1 MNLVRSGSKMNLL
14 IGRKVLRRRGSLTL
28 FLCWAM
34 VAFAA
39 MASVAQGE
47 FLSPPGASLNALSSG
62 GELSP
67 YHPADVNTNWRL
79 VMSEAISY
87 LTGWQQGTNPM
98 AFAIRAAYLWQAGE
112 FYSYDPSLNLP
123 LCWTPFL
130 PGEGESEAQIG
141 LNSPEITTVE
151 CGSVFVDPGATA
163 QDADGTPLAVDTA
176 ITLDG
181 VPIDGIVPS
190 LEALGS
196 VYLIN
201 YSAQP
206 AGGGPIT
213 VTRTVTIQDT
223 QPPVI
228 APALIQTFGLFEFGY
243 RDFVVNWEWWPS
255 YYHVHQVSC
264 SADWANMDSGTALD
278 ACGVDGPVDYWE
290 DVEVTVRLLHPW
302 FQVQQDE
309 YGNDITVDLAEF
321 TNYPGLYRLDYLVTD
336 AAGNTGVYEAVEYM
350 RYVEVFDTTLVPFV
364 GGYALPVADA
374 VALIEAVSLVP
385 EITEEHNDL
394 SAGTVIS
401 QTPAGGAE
409 VPCGSVVQLLVSLGP
424 CFVPNLSG
432 MTQQEAEAA
441 IEAAGYV
448 VGSVDTAPSTAPEG
462 TVILQFPNAG
472 EPVACGSSVT
482 ITLSEGACVMP
493 DVAGEPVADAL
504 AAIEAAGFT
513 DITLIET
520 WAANTSGTVITQIP
534 GPGMTECNTPVEV
547 AISLGPEPEIITLYG
562 SDPDV
567 AECNEHWID
576 PGADVYGGSDMIAGP
591 IYAVVEYQSG
601 EVWVPI
607 DPASDTLL
615 TANSPYRATYRYEYD
630 QPGTAEPGLLEEV
643 RMIEVLD
650 TIAPQLTL
658 LDNPSYIEPE
668 SGTPVYL
675 AGCAEYTHWDEVA
688 AAFSTELVEI
698 YDQCDGYLPVES
710 IEVDLT
716 RIYPGY
722 ENPLWPGELYG
733 VTLESLGLDEHTW
746 LNAPG
751 AYLAVW
757 TITDA
762 SGNRGGDA
770 GFVVICAITETNIAG
785 IGLYGASPM
794 TVETGSTWEAVR
806 PEVSSHNF
814 LPAAG
819 AYAWDDDPL
828 NTPLPIVSEVLTD
841 KHESVVP
848 FTEALNTEN
857 APYTVTYTSANTTNA
872 GTPLTVTRE
881 ILVTESL

>member
-1 MNLVRSGSKMNLL
+1 MNLARSIFK
-14 IGRKVLRRRGSLTL
+14 IHTKVLDGGHFSSAL
-28 FLCWAM
+28 FLSLAIVTSGVPATAAENVFLP
-34 VAFAA
+34 VADTVLNT
-39 MASVAQGE
+39 ASSEGE
-47 FLSPPGASLNALSSG
+47 TTL
-62 GELSP
+62 
-67 YHPADVNTNWRL
+67 YHPADADTDWRL
-79 VMSEAISY
+79 LMSETISY
-87 LTGWQQGTNPM
+87 LAGWQQGANPM
-98 AFAIRAAYLWQAGE
+98 PYAIRAVYIWQVGE
-112 FYSYDPSLNLP
+112 FYSFDSSLESP
-123 LCWTPFL
+123 LCWAPSG
-130 PGEGESEAQIG
+130 PVEGEAEAQIM
-141 LNSPEITTVE
+141 LNEPEVTTAE
-151 CGSVFVDPGATA
+151 CGSAFVDPGATA
-163 QDADGTPLAVDTA
+163 QDTDGTPLDVNTV
-176 ITLDG
+176 ITLGG
-181 VPIDGIVPS
+181 VPVDEIISGMDTV
-190 LEALGS
+190 GS
-196 VYLIN
+196 VYLIT

-206 AGGGPIT
+206 SAGNPIT
-213 VTRTVTIQDT
+213 VTRTVTVVDT
-223 QPPVI
+223 QPPMI
-228 APALIQTFGLFEFGY
+228 TPAAIQTFGLFEFGY
-243 RDFVVNWEWWPS
+243 RDFVIHWLWPA
-255 YYHVHQVSC
+255 YYHVHEISC
-264 SADWANMDSGTALD
+264 SADWANIDSGTALD
-278 ACGVDGPVDYWE
+278 ACGVDGPVDYWD
-290 DVEVTVRLLHPW
+290 DVEVTVRLLHDW

-321 TNYPGLYRLDYLVTD
+321 TNYPGLYRLDYVVTD
-336 AAGNTGVYEAVEYM
+336 AAGNTGVYDAVEYM
-350 RYVEVFDTTLVPFV
+350 RYVEVLDTTLVPFV

-374 VALIEAVSLVP
+374 VAMIEAVSLVP

-394 SAGTVIS
+394 PAGTVIS
-401 QTPAGGAE
+401 QTPAGGEE
-409 VPCGSVVQLLVSLGP
+409 VPCGSVVQLMVSLGP

-472 EPVACGSSVT
+472 DPVACGTSVT

-513 DITLIET
+513 NITVIET
-520 WAANTSGTVITQIP
+520 WDATASGRVISQLP
-534 GPGMTECNTPVEV
+534 VPGMTECNTPVQV
-547 AISLGPEPEIITLYG
+547 TISLGSEPEIMTLYG
-562 SDPDV
+562 ETPDT
-567 AECNEHWID
+567 AECGLHWVD
-576 PGADVYGGSDMIAGP
+576 PGADVYGGGSVINGP

-630 QPGTAEPGLLEEV
+630 QPGTEEPGLLEEV

-650 TIAPQLTL
+650 TLPPQLTL
-658 LDNPSYIEPE
+658 LDNPSYVEPE
-668 SGTPVYL
+668 SGIPVYL

-698 YDQCDGYLPVES
+698 YDQCDGYLPVAN

-722 ENPLWPGELYG
+722 ENPVWPGELYG

-751 AYLAVW
+751 VYFAGWY
-757 TITDA
+757 ITDA
-762 SGNRGGDA
+762 SGNRGVEA
-770 GFVVICAITETNIAG
+770 RFMVICAITETNIAG

-828 NTPLPIVSEVLTD
+828 NTPLEIVSEVLTD
-841 KHESVVP
+841 KNEGVTP
-848 FTEALNTEN
+848 FTEALNTDN
-857 APYTVTYTSANTTNA
+857 APYTVTYTSANTTN
-872 GTPLTVTRE
+872 GETPLTVTRE
-881 ILVTESL
+881 ILVSESR